1 MPESTQSLLTVEV
14 AQRIRSIN
22 ENSVA
27 AMVMVQA
34 MALERQALEIE
45 VLRLRSVNGELH
57 GQIGL
62 LEAKLKSEV

>member
-1 MPESTQSLLTVEV
+1 MADSTQSLLTVEM
-14 AQRIRSIN
+14 AKRITSIN
-22 ENSVA
+22 EGSIA
-27 AMVMVQA
+27 AMVLVQA

-45 VLRLRSVNGELH
+45 VMRLRSVNGELH